1 MSNSKTKHTPG
12 PWVIGQSGDLDTPIF
27 CNGKDAIN
35 VFAGETGQ
43 LQAEANA
50 RLIAAAP
57 EMLEALERI
66 IDQIDSTTSRVS
78 NNYELLHAILIGA
91 RTAVAKAKG
100 GAE

>member
-1 MSNSKTKHTPG
+1 MEETVNKTKHTPG

-57 EMLEALERI
+57 EMLEEVRRFREIAYQQNWYASITAL
-66 IDQIDSTTSRVS
+66 DA
-78 NNYELLHAILIGA
+78 LLK
-91 RTAVAKAKG
+91 KATG
-100 GAE
+100 GSDV